1 MPNLLTT
8 REAADRCGCSPDTFL
23 KRSKRANVHPLELRT
38 TQRAGRCYYWRAA
51 DVAVVAQAAHPGGT
65 APKPATKKE
74 ERAIATDRA
83 ARKLLIRA
91 QQLERW
97 RQYYRTRAEARAA
110 NRTTTT
116 NPPRTA

>member
-8 REAADRCGCSPDTFL
+8 REAAERCGCSPDTFL

-38 TQRAGRCYYWRAA
+38 TKRAGRTYYWRAA
-51 DVAVVAQAAHPGGT
+51 DVTALAAAPAPETT
-65 APKPATKKE
+65 APKRPTQKE
-74 ERAIATDRA
+74 ARAITTDRA

>member
-8 REAADRCGCSPDTFL
+8 REAAQRCGCSPDTFL
-23 KRSKRANVHPLELRT
+23 KRSKRAGIHPLELRT
-38 TQRAGRCYYWRAA
+38 TKREGRTYYWRAA
-51 DVAVVAQAAHPGGT
+51 DIVALAPTPDPGVT

-74 ERAIATDRA
+74 QRAIATDRA

-110 NRTTTT
+110 NRTTT
-116 NPPRTA
+116 NPQRTTV